1 MIRTLMVTYCAC
13 PIPHC
18 DTLGWKLENQTVSE
32 YSFFD
37 FNYCWLRLQGFPR
50 CLHFRWNVRTD
61 PAGCDG
67 RHDVCGE
74 VKIRTRALQR
84 YCTVLYCT
92 VLYCGSASEWDC
104 RVIPDS
110 CSHAPVMLCLCNA
123 TLHHIKSYHDFTYLS
138 HLPGLPAN
146 CNAQ

>member
-13 PIPHC
+13 PLPHC
-18 DTLGWKLENQTVSE
+18 DTLGWKLENQSFSE

-37 FNYCWLRLQGFPR
+37 FNYCWFWLQGFPR
-50 CLHFRWNVRTD
+50 RLHFRWNVRTD

-84 YCTVLYCT
+84 YCTVLYC
-92 VLYCGSASEWDC
+92 GSASEWDC
-104 RVIPDS
+104 WVISGS
-110 CSHAPVMLCLCNA
+110 CSHVLAMLCLCNA
-123 TLHHIKSYHDFTYLS
+123 ILYHIKSCHVFTYLCYLLWLRQVVE
-138 HLPGLPAN
+138 HYRVE
-146 CNAQ
+146 